1 MKNSVRASLAFL
13 VLTLSLADFAFA
25 DQTADAFAAYK
36 RRDYA
41 AAVRLCRPAAEK
53 GSKWC
58 QTMLAASFSQGV
70 GVPQN
75 HAEALKWY
83 RMAAAQGDA
92 AAQNSVA
99 GMYAEGK
106 GTRQDY
112 AEALKW
118 YQRAADQGH
127 PAAQNS
133 LGGLYASGKG
143 VPQDFVQAHKWY
155 SLAAASDAEDKD
167 RETFMKNRNT
177 LAAKMT
183 PAQMADARKLAREW
197 QPTKEGGK
205 N

>member
-13 VLTLSLADFAFA
+13 VLTLSLADFALA
-25 DQTADAFAAYK
+25 DQAADAFAAYK

-41 AAVRLCRPAAEK
+41 AAIRLCRAPAEK

-92 AAQNSVA
+92 AAQNS
-99 GMYAEGK
+99 
-106 GTRQDY
+106 
-112 AEALKW
+112 
-118 YQRAADQGH
+118 
-127 PAAQNS
+127 

-143 VPQDFVQAHKWY
+143 VPQDYVQAHKWY

-167 RETFMKNRNT
+167 REIFMKNRNT

-183 PAQMADARKLAREW
+183 PAQIADARKLAREW
-197 QPTKEGGK
+197 QPKMEGGR